1 MPTAPTCAEDIDVI
15 GGVWIEIPL
24 SLIPVILIQIIW
36 LCHTF
41 HAEHMMKKTRNTT
54 PNKFTGYKFQRSILY
69 ILLQIIG
76 LCWTINDVFVF
87 IIIDPHTLILRH
99 NIGCY
104 IVAYIPKTVPWIYYI
119 LYLYQILLRLEASFK
134 GSPLSISK
142 RTIII
147 FKVLIIPIAV
157 GPIWF
162 ILLNKSTCVRG
173 WKPLDVSS
181 WYERPGPY
189 KFAWCTLQMNGPA
202 VILLIVSLVWGAS
215 INIIFG
221 MVFVLKLKV
230 LLSSNVDDH
239 MQTKLDFRYKSL
251 IVKNSI
257 LTLTGS
263 ISTIA
268 AYIIWIASSF
278 VTGMYIDL
286 LVNCLVIGLMFNY
299 NTKIY
304 KRLCKCCIGMCFDKC
319 DKSKSKLT
327 EEDVVRYV
335 QVA

>member
-87 IIIDPHTLILRH
+87 LIDPHTLILRN

-104 IVAYIPKTVPWIYYI
+104 IVAYIPKTIPWIYYI
-119 LYLYQILLRLEASFK
+119 LYLYQILLRLNASFK
-134 GSPLSISK
+134 DSPLAISK

-147 FKVLIIPIAV
+147 FKLSIIPIV
-157 GPIWF
+157 SGPIWI
-162 ILLNKSTCVRG
+162 ILLSESPCVRG
-173 WKPLDVSS
+173 WKPLDVPS

-189 KFAWCTLQMNGPA
+189 KFAWCTLQMNGSA
-202 VILLIVSLVWGAS
+202 VLPLILSLVWGAS
-215 INIIFG
+215 INIIFAIPTTRSATV
-221 MVFVLKLKV
+221 MDTV
-230 LLSSNVDDH
+230 H
-239 MQTKLDFRYKSL
+239 MNL
-251 IVKNSI
+251 IKCIFQCFLNGI
-257 LTLTGS
+257 P
-263 ISTIA
+263 TIA
-268 AYIIWIASSF
+268 
-278 VTGMYIDL
+278 
-286 LVNCLVIGLMFNY
+286 
-299 NTKIY
+299 
-304 KRLCKCCIGMCFDKC
+304 
-319 DKSKSKLT
+319 
-327 EEDVVRYV
+327 
-335 QVA
+335 